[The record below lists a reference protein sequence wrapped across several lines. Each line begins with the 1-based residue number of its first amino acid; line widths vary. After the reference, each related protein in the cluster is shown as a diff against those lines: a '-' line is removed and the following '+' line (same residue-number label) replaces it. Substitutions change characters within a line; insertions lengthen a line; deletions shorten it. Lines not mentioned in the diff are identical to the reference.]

1 MTAGDSFYF
10 APGQA
15 HQLFASDDED
25 FVYYVIADNPRGDT
39 CYYPDSRKWVAFQE
53 GAEEIIAK
61 GAEADYYEGKSRL
74 GLASPRRPL
83 ARHPKLVIP
92 GRADGEEPPSCNEP
106 VLLSR

>member
-1 MTAGDSFYF
+1 MRDHGGITEVTAGDSFFF

-39 CYYPDSRKWVAFQE
+39 CYYPDSGKWVAFQE

-61 GAEADYYEGKSRL
+61 GAEADYY
-74 GLASPRRPL
+74 
-83 ARHPKLVIP
+83 
-92 GRADGEEPPSCNEP
+92 DGEE
-106 VLLSR
+106 